1 MKSFLVYDKNLGN
14 DELQLLKSFISQHS
28 QTPILFWG
36 RNPSFISTSSAL
48 YQSFEKLGS
57 LKYLCINS
65 SYLDENWPNF
75 FNQFKRLK
83 LVYFTPNELHYTE
96 RTWIIN
102 TPKTVFIMAFVK
114 IEQVSSTLE

>member
-48 YQSFEKLGS
+48 Y
-57 LKYLCINS
+57 YLCINS